1 VGLGREGQTA
11 HDETTRIERGSVGKG
26 LRRRMVEQWGERG
39 LLYSSK
45 AAAGPCTRL
54 ARCGGR

>member
-1 VGLGREGQTA
+1 MMRPREPSEGVL
-11 HDETTRIERGSVGKG
+11 EKELK
-26 LRRRMVEQWGERG
+26 RRMVEQRGERG

-54 ARCGGR
+54 ARSGGR

>member
-1 VGLGREGQTA
+1 MRGRRRM
-11 HDETTRIERGSVGKG
+11 TRPRGPSKGVVGKG
-26 LRRRMVEQWGERG
+26 LKRKKGQERGERG

-54 ARCGGR
+54 AQLSGR